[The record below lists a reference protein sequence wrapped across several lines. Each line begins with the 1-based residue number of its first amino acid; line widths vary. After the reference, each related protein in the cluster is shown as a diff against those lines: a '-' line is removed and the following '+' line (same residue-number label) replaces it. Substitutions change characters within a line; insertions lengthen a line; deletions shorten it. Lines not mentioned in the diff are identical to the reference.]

1 MLTKTIRALTLFA
14 GLTIVSAAQAGVVAY
29 WRFENGTADTAA
41 VGSGTILDYS
51 GSGLN
56 GTPIGGPLYR
66 ANVAINPIPQTG
78 QSNTLSMDFNGTNQR
93 VSIPDNALFQ
103 LTHSLT
109 LEADIYVR
117 STPPPGAP
125 PAQILFRGDDRVGL
139 DPYFLALTGDNV
151 AFSVQNASNQS
162 AAAIAPLPGLDKWIH
177 VAGTLDDAT
186 GNMRLYINGNL
197 AKSLVT
203 SVRPM
208 ATLDAAAN
216 PGLGIG
222 NLQSATYSEYFNG
235 LIDEVRIS
243 DQALSP
249 SQLLSAPTIPGDA
262 DRDGVVGFDDLVT
275 VARNYGR
282 QSGAVW
288 ETGDFNGDGS
298 VGFDDLVIVARHYG
312 QGAAAAAQPQL
323 ATVPEPDGIGALIAA
338 AALLPSRKRRRHGE
352 KCCGYWPGSPDSFE
366 TSRTRDII
374 L

>member
-1 MLTKTIRALTLFA
+1 MRTKARLAALTSFVWLM
-14 GLTIVSAAQAGVVAY
+14 IVSTAYGGVVAY
-29 WRFENGTADTAA
+29 WRFENGTANTAA
-41 VGSGTILDYS
+41 AGNGTILDYS
-51 GSGLN
+51 GNDLN

-66 ANVAINPIPQTG
+66 ANVAVNTIPQTA

-93 VSIPDNALFQ
+93 VFIPDNPLFQ

-109 LEADIYVR
+109 IEAYIYVR
-117 STPPPGAP
+117 STPAPSAP

-139 DPYFLALTGDNV
+139 DPYFLALTGNNV

-162 AAAIAPLPGLDKWIH
+162 AAAIAPLPGLNEWIA

-186 GNMRLYINGNL
+186 GNMRLYINGSL

-203 SVRPM
+203 SIRPF
-208 ATLDAAAN
+208 ASLDATAN

-235 LIDEVRIS
+235 LIDEVRLS

-249 SQLLSAPTIPGDA
+249 SQLLSAPAIPGDA

-275 VARNYGR
+275 IARNYGR

-288 ETGDFNGDGS
+288 ETGDFNGDGG

-312 QGAAAAAQPQL
+312 QGAAVAATAQQL
-323 ATVPEPDGIGALIAA
+323 ASLPEPTWIGALVAI
-338 AALLPSRKRRRHGE
+338 AALLPSRNR
-352 KCCGYWPGSPDSFE
+352 
-366 TSRTRDII
+366 
-374 L
+374 